1 MESSLIK
8 LNYWKDVWWIVAL
21 PTINNSSKWTC
32 LRKSIVW
39 KRCSSFSYTLSQK
52 ENLVFPLEKR
62 RNFEFSKITLPK
74 RIFFRMMENNWT
86 NNWISN
92 GDWVM
97 FCTFSFLLKIVV
109 ELWLSYGE
117 KWIDFDFNWWQFDGI
132 LFVCLQSR
140 FRSLINNILI
150 RTRK

>member
-1 MESSLIK
+1 MLSMESSLIK

-39 KRCSSFSYTLSQK
+39 KRCSSFSYALSQK
-52 ENLVFPLEKR
+52 ENLVSPLEKR

-74 RIFFRMMENNWT
+74 KIFLRMMENNWT
-86 NNWISN
+86 NNWILN

-97 FCTFSFLLKIVV
+97 FCTFSFLLKI
-109 ELWLSYGE
+109 LSN
-117 KWIDFDFNWWQFDGI
+117 FDCLTVKNSSISTLTGDNLMGFCSSVFNLGFD
-132 LFVCLQSR
+132 R
-140 FRSLINNILI
+140 W
-150 RTRK
+150 